1 MASMT
6 GKRVLMI
13 GDFARSS
20 SGASFYNTN
29 FALQAGFIRS
39 GCHVLTFSDRDA
51 AREASLFGRK
61 KLGRNAMN
69 RALVETAA
77 TYRPHMVLFGHAD
90 LTAPETFAAIRS
102 SIPGVRLAQF
112 NVDALFRATT
122 MANFAARAGHVD
134 ISFITTAAPGP
145 LQGLG
150 APPQSVAY
158 FPNPVDAG
166 IVIRDVSQMAR
177 DELPYDGVFL
187 GAGIERRNHQVEALQ
202 KALANDVRFFAGGGV
217 LGSARLSGPGY
228 LEQLASAAMSPNLPL
243 DDTVPVDFLYS
254 SDRIAH
260 LLGHGIVPLCPAES
274 RLETI
279 YEEGIVSYRGTE
291 ELAARMAELA
301 ADDDSR
307 RRIAVSGR
315 RIGLERTSAE
325 RVARYMLDL
334 VLGDGPTIDYGWPS
348 DLI

>member
-1 MASMT
+1 MT
-6 GKRVLMI
+6 GKRVLII

-20 SGASFYNTN
+20 SGAPFYNTN
-29 FALQAGFIRS
+29 FALQAGFIRA
-39 GCHVLTFSDRDA
+39 GCHVLAFSDRDV

-61 KLGRNAMN
+61 RLGRRAMD
-69 RALVETAA
+69 RALVDTAA
-77 TYRPHMVLFGHAD
+77 TYRPDMVLFGHAD
-90 LTAPETFAAIRS
+90 LTAPETFAAIRKAA
-102 SIPGVRLAQF
+102 PGVRLAQF

-122 MANFAARAGHVD
+122 MARFSARAGHVD

-166 IVIRDVSQMAR
+166 IAVRDLSLAAR
-177 DELPYDGVFL
+177 GDVPFDAVFL
-187 GAGIERRNHQVEALQ
+187 GTGIERRDHQVRALQ
-202 KALANDVRFFAGGGV
+202 GALPPDVRFLASGGV
-217 LGSARLSGPGY
+217 LGTARLSGPAY
-228 LEQLASAAMSPNLPL
+228 LEQLASATMSPNLPL

-260 LLGHGIVPLCPAES
+260 LLGHGIVPFCPAES
-274 RLETI
+274 RLETL
-279 YEEGIVSYRGTE
+279 YEDGIVAYQGIE
-291 ELAARMAELA
+291 DLAAQMAELA
-301 ADDDSR
+301 ADDDR
-307 RRIAVSGR
+307 RRQIAAVGR
-315 RIGLERTSAE
+315 RIGLERTGAE